1 MIFLVLPIWEAESSG
16 IFLLYT
22 YHARKSFV
30 LDTMTGAS
38 YSLFADYSW
47 PIIKQIPSH
56 EYNIITNL
64 YCIRKQKGDIDFVIN
79 GFHIRG
85 RQMSTVKG
93 IVFEVEGRGFKPPP
107 WLGKAE

>member
-1 MIFLVLPIWEAESSG
+1 MRDKKKSKD
-16 IFLLYT
+16 
-22 YHARKSFV
+22 RKKERNNGQRKRIAKF
-30 LDTMTGAS
+30 
-38 YSLFADYSW
+38 
-47 PIIKQIPSH
+47 I
-56 EYNIITNL
+56 